1 MMNVKDSV
9 VLVTGAN
16 RGLGR
21 AWAKTLLTGGARK
34 VYAAARDVS
43 GIDLQGVVPVEL
55 DITRPG
61 HVERAAL
68 QCTDVSLLI
77 NNAGIARPGD
87 LLSPDAPD
95 FARQEL
101 ETNYFGTLAM
111 SRAFAPLLA
120 ANGGGAIIN
129 VLSVLS
135 WITIP
140 GTATYSASKAAAW
153 AMTNA
158 LRQALR
164 GQGTQV
170 IGLHVGFMDTDMTH
184 GLELPKAA
192 PADVVAMALAA
203 LEAGLEEV
211 LADDTSREVKRGL
224 SAQPGVYLGS
234 MSE

>member
-1 MMNVKDSV
+1 MNIKDSV

-21 AWAKTLLTGGARK
+21 AWAKALLAGGAAR
-34 VYAAARDVS
+34 VYAAARDPA
-43 GIDLQGVVPVEL
+43 GIDMPGVIPVEL

-61 HVERAAL
+61 QVERAARDCGDL
-68 QCTDVSLLI
+68 TLLI
-77 NNAGIARPGD
+77 NNAGIVRGGD
-87 LLSPDAPD
+87 LLSPDAAD
-95 FARQEL
+95 LARQEM
-101 ETNYFGTLAM
+101 ETNYLGTLAM
-111 SRAFAPLLA
+111 SRAFAPVLA
-120 ANGGGAIIN
+120 RNGGGAIIN

-184 GLELPKAA
+184 GFEVPKAA
-192 PADVVAMALAA
+192 PADVVAQALAA
-203 LEAGLEEV
+203 LEAGGEEV
-211 LADDTSREVKRGL
+211 LADDTSRGVKRGL
-224 SAQPGVYLGS
+224 SEHPGVYLG
-234 MSE
+234 